1 MSESTGLPDTV
12 QVTNFDLHVSYGQ
25 AYLIDCTDDAEGPG
39 DLLDDHPTHPVGI
52 IRVEDGDA
60 FLITGLH
67 TGTVDFT
74 VAVAGHD
81 PGADVEGFEDVV
93 EISIESASGEF
104 ELHEWGGECHELP
117 ALPAGPGW
125 YRLRYH
131 ARGMDEAV
139 DGVDLSNGPVDH
151 YLLQIWPAQWSLP
164 QVVKHSSACA
174 AYWRR
179 PS

>member
-52 IRVEDGDA
+52 IRVEGGDA

-93 EISIESASGEF
+93 EISIESESGEF
-104 ELHEWGGECHELP
+104 ELHEWGGGCHELP
-117 ALPAGPGW
+117 AC
-125 YRLRYH
+125 RRSRY
-131 ARGMDEAV
+131 
-139 DGVDLSNGPVDH
+139 
-151 YLLQIWPAQWSLP
+151 
-164 QVVKHSSACA
+164 
-174 AYWRR
+174 
-179 PS
+179 